1 MRSLRKTDEASKN
14 RELFVNHPYGS
25 SDRICC
31 KIRPYFRLA
40 REIFDKLNKKLGF
53 EGLPSS
59 ANFVFAKH
67 PDFSG
72 EEIYLK
78 LREKGILVR
87 HFTSKRIC
95 EFNRI
100 TIGSAE
106 EMQKLVEALQQIVKG
121 E

>member
-1 MRSLRKTDEASKN
+1 MAVLKENAYYMENCKRITETRAYTTDE
-14 RELFVNHPYGS
+14 L
-25 SDRICC
+25 
-31 KIRPYFRLA
+31 
-40 REIFDKLNKKLGF
+40 KKLGF
-53 EGLPSS
+53 EVLPSS

-78 LREKGILVR
+78 LRETGILVR